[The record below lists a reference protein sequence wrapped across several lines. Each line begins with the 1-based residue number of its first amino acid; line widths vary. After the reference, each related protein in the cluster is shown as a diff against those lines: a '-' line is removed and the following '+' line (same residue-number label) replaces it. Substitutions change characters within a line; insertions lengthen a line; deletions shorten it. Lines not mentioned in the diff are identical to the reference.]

1 MLSFKRYWYLMSF
14 LFGFVMAIT
23 LFYASNGSVISFLTP
38 LFQQNEPTALHRLI
52 NGTRL
57 FLIDETNK
65 KIASNLLELS
75 TGVNT
80 QELNTLLNKELPG
93 APTGNWKA
101 IVATTPQKSEDPI
114 AELRMEKFAESP
126 ARTFKI
132 VKSPIIPR
140 KVTNKAR
147 AITASAASIDKNKRI
162 VFVYQTHNRESWLSV
177 TSPTKLT
184 KSVEHPTKN
193 MTLIGK
199 KLAEKLSEKGIGT
212 TVNTDDFYQ
221 NLLNQGKSYVDSYEE
236 SLKAIQAAKK
246 ENKNLKYF
254 FDLHRDDKPR
264 EKTTVTINGKGYA
277 RIFFVVGASS
287 KHSDKNKEFAE
298 ELHSIMESKYPG
310 LSRGIIDKGEDGG
323 DGEYNQS
330 VSPNSIL
337 LEIGGIENSMKEGY
351 NSVEAFSEV
360 FEEYLSKEH

>member
-1 MLSFKRYWYLMSF
+1 MLSLKRYWYLMSF
-14 LFGFVMAIT
+14 MFGFFMAFT
-23 LFYASNGSVISFLTP
+23 LFYASNGSVISFLSP
-38 LFQQNEPTALHRLI
+38 FFQQNETTVFHRII
-52 NGTRL
+52 NGARL

-65 KIASNLLELS
+65 KIASGLLELS
-75 TGVNT
+75 SGVST
-80 QELNTLLNKELPG
+80 EELNTLLNKELPG
-93 APTGNWKA
+93 APKGNWE
-101 IVATTPQKSEDPI
+101 TI
-114 AELRMEKFAESP
+114 AEITPRKTENPITELQKEKFAGLP
-126 ARTFKI
+126 AKTLNSGKN
-132 VKSPIIPR
+132 PMIP
-140 KVTNKAR
+140 VTNKPS
-147 AITASAASIDKNKRI
+147 TNLTTAASNDKNKRI

-177 TSPTKLT
+177 TPPTKLT

-199 KLAEKLSEKGIGT
+199 KLAEALSNKGIGT

-221 NLLNQGKSYVDSYEE
+221 NLLDQGKSYVDSYEE

-264 EKTTVTINGKGYA
+264 EKTTVTINGKVYA

-298 ELHSIMESKYPG
+298 ELHTIMESKYPG

-337 LEIGGIENSMKEGY
+337 LEIGGIENSIKEGY

>member
-1 MLSFKRYWYLMSF
+1 
-14 LFGFVMAIT
+14 MAFT
-23 LFYASNGSVISFLTP
+23 LFSSSNGSVITLLSP
-38 LFQQNEPTALHRLI
+38 LFQQNETTVINRLV
-52 NGTRL
+52 NGARL

-65 KIASNLLELS
+65 KIASHLVELS
-75 TGVNT
+75 SGVNT

-93 APTGNWKA
+93 APKGNWET
-101 IVATTPQKSEDPI
+101 IVAITPQNLENPITELKKEKI
-114 AELRMEKFAESP
+114 AEPRAT
-126 ARTFKI
+126 TFKPE
-132 VKSPIIPR
+132 KNPIKPE
-140 KVTNKAR
+140 KVTNKQ
-147 AITASAASIDKNKRI
+147 ITKATTAASLDNNKKK
-162 VFVYQTHNRESWLSV
+162 VFVYQTHNRESWLSI

-184 KSVEHPTKN
+184 KSVEHTTKN
-193 MTLIGK
+193 MTLMGR

-212 TVNTDDFYQ
+212 IINTDDFYQ
-221 NLLNQGKSYVDSYEE
+221 NLLDHGKSYVDSYEE

-246 ENKNLKYF
+246 KNKSLRYF

-264 EKTTVTINGKGYA
+264 EKTTVTINGKEYA

-287 KHSDKNKEFAE
+287 KHSDKNREFAE
-298 ELHSIMESKYPG
+298 ELQNIMEGIYPG

-337 LEIGGIENSMKEGY
+337 LEIGGIENSIDEGY

-360 FEEYLSKEH
+360 FEEYLSTAH

>member
-1 MLSFKRYWYLMSF
+1 MLSLKRYWYLMSF
-14 LFGFVMAIT
+14 LFGFFMAFT
-23 LFYASNGSVISFLTP
+23 LFFASNGSVISYLSP
-38 LFQQNEPTALHRLI
+38 LFQQNEATLLHRFI
-52 NGTRL
+52 NGARL

-65 KIASNLLELS
+65 KIASQLFELS
-75 TGVNT
+75 SGVNA

-93 APTGNWKA
+93 APTGNLDT
-101 IVATTPQKSEDPI
+101 IVAITPQKSENPI
-114 AELRMEKFAESP
+114 NELQKEKLEEPPAKKFKTEESQ
-126 ARTFKI
+126 
-132 VKSPIIPR
+132 IIP
-140 KVTNKAR
+140 VTNKPSMNMA
-147 AITASAASIDKNKRI
+147 TASSIDKNKRI

-212 TVNTDDFYQ
+212 AVNTDDFYQ
-221 NLLNQGKSYVDSYEE
+221 NLLDQGKSYVDSYEE

-287 KHSDKNKEFAE
+287 KHSDKNKKFAE